1 MKKYI
6 AAAILLSI
14 SSFSFNADATESFI
28 YEVNQHH
35 VKTTIAPKSGLLK
48 ANCTLFDKENKRIA
62 GQLVTVDKD
71 LFEQRLVIVEFNIDY
86 DQHVA
91 VKSVKCK

>member
-1 MKKYI
+1 MKKYL

-14 SSFSFNADATESFI
+14 SSFSFNADATESFL
-28 YEVNQHH
+28 YEVNQPH

-48 ANCTLFDKENKRIA
+48 ANCILFDKEHKRIV

-71 LFEQRLVIVEFNIDY
+71 LFEQGLVIVEFNIDY
-86 DQHVA
+86 EQHVV